1 MLLTSH
7 DLEELALA
15 PVAEAGEDAGS
26 DSDDGTAFLL
36 DLTQDVDT
44 EFLDLILVDV
54 DVHDEPPF
62 VKGLMGQ
69 EILQA
74 LSLPVLHPD
83 LGLRTRLSC
92 MVLEASLVAGSVEN
106 SLLNP

>member
-1 MLLTSH
+1 MRLSFFSLLILLTSH
-7 DLEELALA
+7 ELEELALA
-15 PVAEAGEDAGS
+15 PVAEAGKDTGS
-26 DSDDGTAFLL
+26 DGHDSTTFPL

-62 VKGLMGQ
+62 VKGLIGQ

-74 LSLPVLHPD
+74 L
-83 LGLRTRLSC
+83 R
-92 MVLEASLVAGSVEN
+92 
-106 SLLNP
+106 

>member
-26 DSDDGTAFLL
+26 DSDDGTTFLL

-74 LSLPVLHPD
+74 LRYPFYI
-83 LGLRTRLSC
+83 
-92 MVLEASLVAGSVEN
+92 
-106 SLLNP
+106 

>member
-1 MLLTSH
+1 MSFFSLFMLLTSH

-74 LSLPVLHPD
+74 LRYLELRLHA
-83 LGLRTRLSC
+83 TRHLAWY
-92 MVLEASLVAGSVEN
+92 LQHHL
-106 SLLNP
+106 

>member
-26 DSDDGTAFLL
+26 NGDDGTAFLL
-36 DLTQDVDT
+36 DLTQDVDA

-74 LSLPVLHPD
+74 LRYLELRLHA
-83 LGLRTRLSC
+83 TRHLAWY
-92 MVLEASLVAGSVEN
+92 LQHHL
-106 SLLNP
+106 

>member
-1 MLLTSH
+1 MSFFSLFMLLTSH

-26 DSDDGTAFLL
+26 NGDDGTAFLL

-54 DVHDEPPF
+54 DVHAEPPF

-69 EILQA
+69 EILHA
-74 LSLPVLHPD
+74 LRYLELRLHA
-83 LGLRTRLSC
+83 TRHLAWY
-92 MVLEASLVAGSVEN
+92 LQHHL
-106 SLLNP
+106 

>member
-15 PVAEAGEDAGS
+15 PVAEARENAGS
-26 DSDDGTAFLL
+26 DGNDSTTFLL
-36 DLTQDVDT
+36 DLTKDVDT

-74 LSLPVLHPD
+74 LRYLELRLHA
-83 LGLRTRLSC
+83 TRHLAWY
-92 MVLEASLVAGSVEN
+92 LQHHL
-106 SLLNP
+106 